1 MEKIYKQYLEKE
13 YEVHVSGVFTILSTS
28 QEDAERWQFSEE
40 AEDLE
45 ATHNYDV
52 QLQIVESTIVEST
65 QNRWQLLAGIK
76 E

>member
-28 QEDAERWQFSEE
+28 QEDAERWVKENLGSGELINS
-40 AEDLE
+40 LE
-45 ATHNYDV
+45 VND
-52 QLQIVESTIVEST
+52 
-65 QNRWQLLAGIK
+65 GKK